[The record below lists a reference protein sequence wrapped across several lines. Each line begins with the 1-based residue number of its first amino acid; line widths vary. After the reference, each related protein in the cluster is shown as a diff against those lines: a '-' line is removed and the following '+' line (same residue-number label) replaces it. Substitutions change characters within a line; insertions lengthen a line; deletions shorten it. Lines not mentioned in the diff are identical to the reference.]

1 MKRILALLLCAAA
14 LIGLC
19 ACSPTVEPDP
29 IEQGETP
36 VQRAEEWLTERIE
49 KNSFFSFTYE
59 GKALSDFIRSWEKK
73 VETGESDKG
82 HKTWTL
88 TYRSPEQ
95 VSLRFEIDLDPERAA
110 IEYTGYFK
118 NEASGDSPVIADI
131 LPLDA
136 TLTLHDPVLT
146 TAEGSKPTD
155 QDFAPIECDLAKKG
169 SFSTKN
175 NGGRSSSTAFPYF
188 DLTNADQT
196 GGLVGAIGW
205 TGDWKLDAAYEN
217 STVSLKAG
225 MVETRISLHGEEEM
239 RTPAILLIFFD
250 GDRDTGHNALRR
262 VIYHSYTP
270 IDPETQKPLA
280 HAPLSMARMG
290 NVYCSAI
297 MQDVRDYVDSGYTE
311 WDTFLL
317 DAGWYGSDAALADS
331 NGWAHEVGNWYVNK
345 TLWPDDFV
353 PFVNLVHENGKKF
366 ILWFE
371 PERVIRN
378 TDLATT
384 HPEYLLPE
392 VTNADFRLYNMANDE
407 AMEYMANWVAGVLI
421 DNDIDWYRQDFNRDP
436 AEHWKL
442 NDSLDGENRVGMTE
456 IKYITNEYR
465 YLDLLVEKKPGL
477 LIDNC
482 ASGGKRLDF
491 EMMRRSIPLWRTDY
505 STITSTSDGVRNIAY
520 NLCWWLPIS
529 SGGSSSG
536 LATTYDWRSAQGSGM
551 NFNGALMNKSWMQP
565 LLDQYLRCRELMN
578 DEFYILASG
587 EGVHYASENAVYEFY
602 DTSRGEG
609 YLMIFRPE
617 GSKTEKAVYP
627 LKGLEKEASYRVE
640 NADTGE
646 SFEATGAL
654 LMDNGIE
661 VLMDTPK
668 TSTLLYLTKQA

>member
-19 ACSPTVEPDP
+19 ACSPAVEPDP

-136 TLTLHDPVLT
+136 TLPLHDPVLT
-146 TAEGSKPTD
+146 TAEGSKPSD
-155 QDFAPIECDLAKKG
+155 QDFAPIECDLAQKG
-169 SFSTKN
+169 KFSTKN
-175 NGGRSSSTAFPYF
+175 TGGRSSSTAFPYF

-250 GDRDTGHNALRR
+250 GDRDAGHNALRR

-280 HAPLSMARMG
+280 
-290 NVYCSAI
+290 
-297 MQDVRDYVDSGYTE
+297 
-311 WDTFLL
+311 
-317 DAGWYGSDAALADS
+317 
-331 NGWAHEVGNWYVNK
+331 
-345 TLWPDDFV
+345 
-353 PFVNLVHENGKKF
+353 
-366 ILWFE
+366 
-371 PERVIRN
+371 
-378 TDLATT
+378 
-384 HPEYLLPE
+384 
-392 VTNADFRLYNMANDE
+392 
-407 AMEYMANWVAGVLI
+407 
-421 DNDIDWYRQDFNRDP
+421 
-436 AEHWKL
+436 
-442 NDSLDGENRVGMTE
+442 
-456 IKYITNEYR
+456 
-465 YLDLLVEKKPGL
+465 
-477 LIDNC
+477 
-482 ASGGKRLDF
+482 
-491 EMMRRSIPLWRTDY
+491 
-505 STITSTSDGVRNIAY
+505 
-520 NLCWWLPIS
+520 
-529 SGGSSSG
+529 
-536 LATTYDWRSAQGSGM
+536 
-551 NFNGALMNKSWMQP
+551 
-565 LLDQYLRCRELMN
+565 
-578 DEFYILASG
+578 
-587 EGVHYASENAVYEFY
+587 
-602 DTSRGEG
+602 
-609 YLMIFRPE
+609 
-617 GSKTEKAVYP
+617 
-627 LKGLEKEASYRVE
+627 
-640 NADTGE
+640 
-646 SFEATGAL
+646 
-654 LMDNGIE
+654 
-661 VLMDTPK
+661 
-668 TSTLLYLTKQA
+668 